1 MEGDL
6 AKMPEACQIKRV
18 RGGVAQLGE
27 HLLCKQRVVGS
38 SPSTSTLIV
47 GRVRDFVESRFPSSF
62 TSQSEFFSRRDHRRQ
77 VVTHEGFANLLW
89 QNVRKN
95 FAKCGFDSLQGLDS
109 HAKTSAHV
117 RHEAASEKL
126 LEKLL
131 TPLDEGNRRGYLSP
145 LARE

>member
-1 MEGDL
+1 MCE
-6 AKMPEACQIKRV
+6 
-18 RGGVAQLGE
+18 RG
-27 HLLCKQRVVGS
+27 CS
-38 SPSTSTLIV
+38 SV
-47 GRVRDFVESRFPSSF
+47 GRASALQAEGRRFKSVHLHFDRMKVMEFVESRFPSSF
-62 TSQSEFFSRRDHRRQ
+62 TSQSGFFSHRDHRWQ
-77 VVTHEGFANLLW
+77 VFIHEGFANLLW

-95 FAKCGFDSLQGLDS
+95 FAKCGFDSLQGLES